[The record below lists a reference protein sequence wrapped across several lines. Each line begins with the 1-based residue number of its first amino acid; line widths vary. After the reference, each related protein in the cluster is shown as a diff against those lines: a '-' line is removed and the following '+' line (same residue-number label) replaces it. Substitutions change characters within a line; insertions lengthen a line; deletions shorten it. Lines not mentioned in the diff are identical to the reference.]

1 MKANE
6 ATGGGGG
13 GGANGANS
21 EPSSAAKKNSKR
33 PKYSKFTQQELP
45 ACKPILTPGW
55 VVATFIIIGCVF
67 IPISLVSLFASER
80 VVEIVDWYD
89 ETCIPGKYSRDHVA
103 YIQSGETNKTC
114 TRIVTVPKDMKGP
127 VFVYY
132 QIENFYQNH
141 RRCISQHYGV
151 SLHSAVK
158 LHLFCARVCIWFR
171 FSQLPP
177 DFLCRYTLFSLY

>member
-141 RRCISQHYGV
+141 RRFV
-151 SLHSAVK
+151 SMYVVLMLLYSYATGE
-158 LHLFCARVCIWFR
+158 
-171 FSQLPP
+171 
-177 DFLCRYTLFSLY
+177 DLCGTYERGENL